1 MELNIIDRIYIPSI
15 LPAENTFIDFNM
27 KRGII
32 KKVALTEADAE
43 KYHIQEDAEN
53 KRTTWDPKIDRENP
67 LVVDFSREELA
78 YLKKACEKLADTPA
92 PDNLWGTVE
101 KIYAATQPTA

>member
-15 LPAENTFIDFNM
+15 LPSENTFMDFNM

-43 KYHIQEDAEN
+43 KYHIKEDPAN
-53 KRTTWDPKIDRENP
+53 KRTTWDPKIDRESP
-67 LVVDFSREELA
+67 LLVEFTKEELA
-78 YLKKACEKLADTPA
+78 YLKNACEKLADTPA
-92 PDNLWGTVE
+92 PDNLWNTVE
-101 KIYAATQPTA
+101 KIYAAVQSQD